1 MYSAYGSSFPKVKL
15 AVRISHDQIQE
26 AGWGTIASAPVFVCP
41 LFLKWAD
48 HMHRFG
54 ERWTI
59 GTVHIVIY
67 IYTY

>member
-54 ERWTI
+54 ER
-59 GTVHIVIY
+59 
-67 IYTY
+67 